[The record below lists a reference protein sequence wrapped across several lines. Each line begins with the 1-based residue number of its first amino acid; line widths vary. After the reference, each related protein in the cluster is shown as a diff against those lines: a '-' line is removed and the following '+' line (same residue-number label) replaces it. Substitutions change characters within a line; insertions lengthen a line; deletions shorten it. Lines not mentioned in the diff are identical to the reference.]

1 MGTVLFKIKLMPSSP
16 DVNLEEIKNKV
27 KEIVETNKG
36 KNPKFEE
43 EPIAFGLKAL
53 MVYFDIDEE
62 YEVETI
68 EEHFR
73 NIKNVNSVQVVD
85 MRRAFG

>member
-1 MGTVLFKIKLMPSSP
+1 MGITLFKIKLMPSSP

-27 KEIVETNKG
+27 KEIVEANKG
-36 KNPKFEE
+36 KNPKFDE

-53 MVYFDIDEE
+53 IVYFDIDEE

>member
-1 MGTVLFKIKLMPSSP
+1 MGITLFKIKLMPSSP

-27 KEIVETNKG
+27 KEIVEANKG

-53 MVYFDIDEE
+53 IVYFDIDEE